1 MGAACS
7 TVQPRANNGKSRQ
20 NMSFSTAFTA
30 SNATFQAL
38 PIGEETSCM
47 KVATQVLSLERAYGK
62 YNASSTTL
70 TKHAAAIT
78 WAAVEI
84 NSHEVIL
91 GDNPSVSSSPPITIE
106 WKAFES
112 VKLTV
117 DEYEECNPNHRS
129 TRAMLLPKS
138 VREDWLRN
146 QGYSRKELES
156 AAQAIRKT
164 KEERRS
170 SAGDGRGWNRLVQLW
185 TGNKNAHGRQRQR
198 GVLR

>member
-84 NSHEVIL
+84 NSHEVML
-91 GDNPSVSSSPPITIE
+91 GDHPYVSSGPPITIE
-106 WKAFES
+106 WDAFQS

-117 DEYEECNPNHRS
+117 AKYEECNPHHRS
-129 TRAMLLPKS
+129 RGALLIPKA

-146 QGYSRKELES
+146 QGYSRRELEI
-156 AAQAIRKT
+156 AIRSIHENK
-164 KEERRS
+164 KGRLS
-170 SAGDGRGWNRLVQLW
+170 NAADGRGWSKLFTR
-185 TGNKNAHGRQRQR
+185 NKNAHSQGHRSI
-198 GVLR
+198 LR